1 MFGGRKINQSRGKKL
16 KTLCPRP
23 VVRLVCM
30 LYKTAEKQQI
40 IKQAQKESPF
50 YDLEYRAGYAVKQS
64 ESDSMGHAPDQTRY
78 KHGHKKCDEEDG
90 HIDHNLDRSR
100 SRISLSE
107 TYMRDNL
114 RRKHTRGDNADDETG
129 NLAYLGNESA
139 HKTGDR
145 SHGETH
151 TDYNQHYI
159 ICHNNLNYK
168 PLSHTFGPRGFEW
181 QNY

>member
-1 MFGGRKINQSRGKKL
+1 MFGSRKINQSRSKKL

-23 VVRLVCM
+23 VVRFVCM

-40 IKQAQKESPF
+40 IKQTQKESPF
-50 YDLEYRAGYAVKQS
+50 YDLENRAGYAVKQS
-64 ESDSMGHAPDQTRY
+64 ESDSVSHASNHTRD
-78 KHGHKKCDEEDG
+78 KHGHKESGHKDH
-90 HIDHNLDRSR
+90 HIDDDFDRSR

-129 NLAYLGNESA
+129 NLAYLGDESA

-151 TDYNQHYI
+151 TDYNQYYI

>member
-1 MFGGRKINQSRGKKL
+1 MFGYRKINQSRGEKL

-64 ESDSMGHAPDQTRY
+64 ESDSMSDAPDQTRY
-78 KHGHKKCDEEDG
+78 KHGHKESGQKDH
-90 HIDHNLDRSR
+90 HIDDDFDRSR

-107 TYMRDNL
+107 TYMPDNL

-129 NLAYLGNESA
+129 NLAYLGDESA

-151 TDYNQHYI
+151 TDYNQYYI